1 MHDDVPSSAA
11 LLQPLTLRT
20 TTLANRLGLGPVNPG
35 FFDGGGRLSRVAQVF
50 YSTYADA
57 TLGIVY
63 VGGVAVCSAGRSNQ
77 GSLVIT
83 QPGGAAAL
91 ESVATVTK
99 RMGTAFAVQLM
110 HSGRQASSREIG
122 HRLVAA
128 SPIPCDVH
136 RETPRQATARDI
148 AAIIGW
154 FRDAAGTAQR
164 AGADVVE
171 IHAAHGY
178 LLSGFLSR
186 HSNTRADGYG
196 GSVRNRFRLLAEVIL
211 ATREAA
217 ASCDVGIRVNVAE
230 NVDMGGLD
238 VDELIEGLLPLRD
251 AVDFVSVTAGIYTT
265 GTDWIMPPRTLG
277 QAPWRSRA
285 KTLRDAM
292 GKPVFL
298 AGNIDSVSLA
308 DSLVREGFTDV
319 CLMVRALLADP
330 LLLRKWVAGR
340 AGEVRACTDL
350 LLCKYHSRGRSAVY
364 CPHNVPLKEL
374 RRKRAR

>member
-1 MHDDVPSSAA
+1 MHDDERSSAA
-11 LLQPLTLRT
+11 LLQPLTLRS

-35 FFDGGGRLSRVAQVF
+35 FFDGGGRLSRVAEVF
-50 YSTYADA
+50 YSTYAEA
-57 TLGIVY
+57 MLGIVY
-63 VGGVAVCSAGRSNQ
+63 VGGVAVCSSGRSNQ

-83 QPGGAAAL
+83 QAGGAAAL
-91 ESVATVTK
+91 ECVATVTK
-99 RMGTAFAVQLM
+99 RLGAAFAVQLM
-110 HSGRQASSREIG
+110 HSGRQASSQEIG
-122 HRLVAA
+122 HRLLAA
-128 SPIPCDVH
+128 SPIPCDVY
-136 RETPRQATARDI
+136 RETPRQATTRDI

-154 FRDAAGTAQR
+154 FRDAAGAAQR
-164 AGADVVE
+164 AGADVIE

-186 HSNTRADGYG
+186 HSNTRADCYG
-196 GSVRNRFRLLAEVIL
+196 GSVRNRFRLLTEVVV

-217 ASCDVGIRVNVAE
+217 ASCDVGIRINVTE
-230 NVDMGGLD
+230 NVRTGGLD
-238 VDELIEGLLPLRD
+238 VDELVEGLLPLRE
-251 AVDFVSVTAGIYTT
+251 AVDFVSVTAGVYTT

-277 QAPWRSRA
+277 QAPWRWRA
-285 KTLRDAM
+285 RTVRDAI

-298 AGNIDSVSLA
+298 AGNIDTVDLA

-330 LLLRKWVAGR
+330 LLLRKWAAGR
-340 AGEVRACTDL
+340 ADEVRRCTEL

-364 CPHNVPLKEL
+364 CPHNPPLKEL